1 VHIIDGM
8 LATPPASA
16 LEIRRRRF
24 SARGS
29 HDRGSNAC
37 TDALISNA
45 TSSACQI
52 DEKYEWKKV
61 VAACHVGPSPVR
73 TPPTARMLDPDQW

>member
-29 HDRGSNAC
+29 NAC
-37 TDALISNA
+37 TEALISNA